1 MIEEDCEALMW
12 NRQRSIA
19 RIYGA
24 SIAARGRAAQ
34 SLKRNEGA
42 TLVETAVSTAIVMM
56 LLFGVFD
63 MSLAFYTYH
72 YVSDAAREATRYAI
86 VRGNMCST
94 QTPNQTNCNATEPQ
108 IAAFVA
114 GLNYPGIDPSNLE
127 VTTTWN
133 TGTLQTSGHT
143 TWSTCGTSDSCKS
156 PGNQVQVTVVY
167 KFPLAIPFVNF
178 VADLQTLH
186 IGSTSSMVISQ

>member
-1 MIEEDCEALMW
+1 MIEENCEALMW
-12 NRQRSIA
+12 NRRRSIA
-19 RIYGA
+19 RTFGA
-24 SIAARGRAAQ
+24 MVAARGRGLQ
-34 SLKRNEGA
+34 GLRSDEGA

-86 VRGNMCST
+86 VRGNMCSA
-94 QTPNQTNCNATEPQ
+94 QTPNQTDCDAGQPQ
-108 IAAFVA
+108 IAAFVE
-114 GLNYPGIDPSNLE
+114 GLSYPGIDPSNLE

-133 TGTLQTSGHT
+133 TGTLQSSGHT
-143 TWSTCGTSDSCKS
+143 TWSSCGTSDSCKS